1 MAEEKQEEFLQ
12 DLDEELGKQD
22 KEFLQDFDEELNDE
36 PEVEGKVYR
45 VLQPDGAGRET
56 RECIGK
62 VFERVDDDYLGR
74 KYGGGLYLVRYKITL
89 SNGKIKRKDKRYRI
103 SATYNKN
110 SESVQTN
117 GDSFA
122 MLSGILG
129 GLSVEKIAVF
139 SAAVEAMKKIFT
151 PPPPPPQIDVVKLLD
166 VLTRNQ
172 QAAAPSPVSDQ
183 IAMKALEQMSKPP
196 KMPTFAEQ
204 FKQFK
209 EMQEMLTPPSP
220 QVVEGDEEEEDEEE
234 EGDDME
240 FIIKQALKLFP
251 AFLEKNGG
259 DYAKAGAAAAA
270 NPVISNIIGS
280 DPELLAKFKAV
291 AAQQYGAENAEAL
304 AKGFGI

>member
-1 MAEEKQEEFLQ
+1 MAEEKEENQEEFL
-12 DLDEELGKQD
+12 EK
-22 KEFLQDFDEELNDE
+22 FDEELNDT

-45 VLQPDGAGRET
+45 IIQPDGAGRET
-56 RECIGK
+56 RECVGK
-62 VFERVDDDYLGR
+62 VFELVDDDYLGR
-74 KYGGGLYLVRYKITL
+74 KYGGGLYVVRYKITL
-89 SNGKIKRKDKRYRI
+89 SSGKIERRDKRYRI
-103 SATYNKN
+103 STTYNKN
-110 SESVQTN
+110 TESVQNN

-139 SAAVEAMKKIFT
+139 SAAVEAMKKIFA

-183 IAMKALEQMSKPP
+183 IAMKALEQMNKPV
-196 KMPTFAEQ
+196 KVPTLAEQ
-204 FKQFK
+204 MKQFK
-209 EMQEMLTPPSP
+209 EMQEMFNQTP
-220 QVVEGDEEEEDEEE
+220 QAVEGEEEEGDEGEEE

-240 FIIKQALKLFP
+240 YLIKKGLDLLPGLLKQ
-251 AFLEKNGG
+251 NGG

-270 NPVISNIIGS
+270 NPVVAGIIGS

-291 AAQQYGAENAEAL
+291 AAEQYGAENAEAL

>member
-1 MAEEKQEEFLQ
+1 MAEEKEEIQEEFL
-12 DLDEELGKQD
+12 EK
-22 KEFLQDFDEELNDE
+22 FDEELNDT

-45 VLQPDGAGRET
+45 IIQPDGAGRET
-56 RECIGK
+56 RECVGK
-62 VFERVDDDYLGR
+62 VFELVDDDYLGR
-74 KYGGGLYLVRYKITL
+74 KFGGGLYVVRYKITL
-89 SNGKIKRKDKRYRI
+89 SSGKIERRDKRYRI
-103 SATYNKN
+103 SSTYNKN
-110 SESVQTN
+110 PESVQTN

-139 SAAVEAMKKIFT
+139 SAAVEAMKKIFA

-183 IAMKALEQMSKPP
+183 IALKALEQINKPP
-196 KMPTFAEQ
+196 KVPTFTEQ
-204 FKQFK
+204 MKQFM
-209 EMQEMLTPPSP
+209 EMQKMFANQSP
-220 QVVEGDEEEEDEEE
+220 QVIEEGDEDEGDEDEE
-234 EGDDME
+234 GDEMD
-240 FIIKQALKLFP
+240 FLIKKGLELLPGLLKQ
-251 AFLEKNGG
+251 NGG

-270 NPVISNIIGS
+270 NPMIAGIIGS

-291 AAQQYGAENAEAL
+291 AAEQYGAENAEAL

>member
-1 MAEEKQEEFLQ
+1 MAEEKEENQEEFL
-12 DLDEELGKQD
+12 EK
-22 KEFLQDFDEELNDE
+22 FDEELNDT

-45 VLQPDGAGRET
+45 IIQPDGAGRET
-56 RECIGK
+56 RECVGK
-62 VFERVDDDYLGR
+62 VFELVDDDYLGR
-74 KYGGGLYLVRYKITL
+74 KFGGGLYVVRYKITL
-89 SNGKIKRKDKRYRI
+89 SSGKIERRDKRYRI
-103 SATYNKN
+103 SSTYNKN
-110 SESVQTN
+110 PESVQTN

-139 SAAVEAMKKIFT
+139 SAAVEAMKKIFA

-172 QAAAPSPVSDQ
+172 QSAAPSPVSDQ
-183 IAMKALEQMSKPP
+183 IALKALEQMNKPP
-196 KMPTFAEQ
+196 KVPTLAEQ
-204 FKQFK
+204 MKQFK
-209 EMQEMLTPPSP
+209 EMQEMFNQTP
-220 QVVEGDEEEEDEEE
+220 QVVEGEEEGDEGEE

-240 FIIKQALKLFP
+240 YLIKKGLDLLPGLLKQ
-251 AFLEKNGG
+251 NGG

-270 NPVISNIIGS
+270 NPVVAGIIGS

-291 AAQQYGAENAEAL
+291 AAEQYGAENAEAL

>member
-1 MAEEKQEEFLQ
+1 MAEEKEENQEEEFLQ
-12 DLDEELGKQD
+12 N
-22 KEFLQDFDEELNDE
+22 FDEELNDE

-45 VLQPDGAGRET
+45 ILQPDGAGRET

-74 KYGGGLYLVRYKITL
+74 KYGGGLYVVRYKITL
-89 SNGKIKRKDKRYRI
+89 PSGKIERRDKRYRI
-103 SATYNKN
+103 STTYNKN
-110 SESVQTN
+110 PESAQTN

-139 SAAVEAMKKIFT
+139 SAAVEAMKKIFA

-183 IAMKALEQMSKPP
+183 IAMKALEQMNKPV
-196 KMPTFAEQ
+196 KVPTLAEQ
-204 FKQFK
+204 MKQFK
-209 EMQEMLTPPSP
+209 EVQEMFNQTP
-220 QVVEGDEEEEDEEE
+220 QVIEGEEE
-234 EGDDME
+234 EGDEGEEEEGDEMD
-240 FIIKQALKLFP
+240 FVIKQALKMFP
-251 AFLEKNGG
+251 ALLEKNGG

-270 NPVISNIIGS
+270 NPVVAGIINS
-280 DPELLAKFKAV
+280 DPELLEKFKAV
-291 AAQQYGAENAEAL
+291 ATEQYGAENAEAL

>member
-1 MAEEKQEEFLQ
+1 MAEEKEENQEEFL
-12 DLDEELGKQD
+12 EK
-22 KEFLQDFDEELNDE
+22 FDEELNDT

-45 VLQPDGAGRET
+45 IIQPDGAGRET
-56 RECIGK
+56 RECVGK
-62 VFERVDDDYLGR
+62 VFELVDDDYLGR
-74 KYGGGLYLVRYKITL
+74 KFGGGLYVVRYKITL
-89 SNGKIKRKDKRYRI
+89 SSGKIERRDKRYRI
-103 SATYNKN
+103 STTYNKN
-110 SESVQTN
+110 SDSVQNN

-139 SAAVEAMKKIFT
+139 SAAVEAMKKIFA

-196 KMPTFAEQ
+196 KVPTFAEQ

-209 EMQEMLTPPSP
+209 EMQEMFNQQAP
-220 QVVEGDEEEEDEEE
+220 QVVEGDEEGDEGDEGDEE
-234 EGDDME
+234 EGDDMD
-240 FIIKQALKLFP
+240 FIIKKGLELLPGLLKQT
-251 AFLEKNGG
+251 GG

-270 NPVISNIIGS
+270 NPVVAGIIGS
-280 DPELLAKFKAV
+280 DPDLLAKFKAV
-291 AAQQYGAENAEAL
+291 AAERYGAENAEAL

>member
-1 MAEEKQEEFLQ
+1 MANENENEEQQEFL
-12 DLDEELGKQD
+12 EK
-22 KEFLQDFDEELNDE
+22 FDEELNDA

-45 VLQPDGAGRET
+45 IIQPDGAGRET
-56 RECIGK
+56 RECVGK
-62 VFERVDDDYLGR
+62 VFELVDDDYLGR
-74 KYGGGLYLVRYKITL
+74 KYGGGLYVVRYKITL
-89 SNGKIKRKDKRYRI
+89 SSGKIERRDKRYRI
-103 SATYNKN
+103 SSTYNKN
-110 SESVQTN
+110 PESVQTN

-139 SAAVEAMKKIFT
+139 SAAVEAMKKIFA

-183 IAMKALEQMSKPP
+183 IAMKALEQMNRPVKV
-196 KMPTFAEQ
+196 PTLAEQ
-204 FKQFK
+204 MKQFK
-209 EMQEMLTPPSP
+209 EVQEMFNQPP
-220 QVVEGDEEEEDEEE
+220 QVVEGEEEEGDEGEEE

-291 AAQQYGAENAEAL
+291 AAEQYGAENAEAL

>member
-1 MAEEKQEEFLQ
+1 MAEEKDENQEEFL
-12 DLDEELGKQD
+12 EK
-22 KEFLQDFDEELNDE
+22 FDEELNDT

-45 VLQPDGAGRET
+45 IIQPEGAGRET
-56 RECIGK
+56 RECVGK
-62 VFERVDDDYLGR
+62 VFELVDDDYIGR
-74 KYGGGLYLVRYKITL
+74 KFGGGLYVVRYKITL
-89 SNGKIKRKDKRYRI
+89 SSGKIERRDKRYRI
-103 SATYNKN
+103 SSTYNQKTD
-110 SESVQTN
+110 SAQTN

-139 SAAVEAMKKIFT
+139 SAAVEAMKKIFA

-183 IAMKALEQMSKPP
+183 IAMKALEQMNKPV
-196 KMPTFAEQ
+196 KVPTLAEQ
-204 FKQFK
+204 MKQFK
-209 EMQEMLTPPSP
+209 EMQEIFNQPT
-220 QVVEGDEEEEDEEE
+220 QVVEGDEEEGEEEEDE
-234 EGDDME
+234 EGDDMD
-240 FIIKQALKLFP
+240 FIVKQALKLFP

-270 NPVISNIIGS
+270 NPAIAGIIGS

-291 AAQQYGAENAEAL
+291 AAEHYGAENAEAL

>member
-1 MAEEKQEEFLQ
+1 MAEETQENQEEFL
-12 DLDEELGKQD
+12 EK
-22 KEFLQDFDEELNDE
+22 FDEELNDT

-45 VLQPDGAGRET
+45 IIQPDGAGRET
-56 RECIGK
+56 RECVGK
-62 VFERVDDDYLGR
+62 VFELVDDDYLGR
-74 KYGGGLYLVRYKITL
+74 KFGGGLYVVRYKITL
-89 SNGKIKRKDKRYRI
+89 SSGKIERRDKRYRI
-103 SATYNKN
+103 STTYNQKTD
-110 SESVQTN
+110 SAQTN

-139 SAAVEAMKKIFT
+139 SAAVEAMKKIFA

-183 IAMKALEQMSKPP
+183 IAMKALEQMNKPV
-196 KMPTFAEQ
+196 KVPTLAEQ
-204 FKQFK
+204 MKQFK
-209 EMQEMLTPPSP
+209 EMQEMFNQAP
-220 QVVEGDEEEEDEEE
+220 QVVEGDEENDEEGDEEE

>member
-1 MAEEKQEEFLQ
+1 MAEEKEKQE
-12 DLDEELGKQD
+12 
-22 KEFLQDFDEELNDE
+22 EFLQDFDEELNDE

-74 KYGGGLYLVRYKITL
+74 KYGGGLYVVRYKITL
-89 SNGKIKRKDKRYRI
+89 SNGKIKRRDKRYRI
-103 SATYNKN
+103 STTYNKN
-110 SESVQTN
+110 TESVQTN

-139 SAAVEAMKKIFT
+139 SAAVEAMKKIFA

-183 IAMKALEQMSKPP
+183 IAMKALEQMNKPV
-196 KMPTFAEQ
+196 KVPTLAEQ
-204 FKQFK
+204 MKQFK
-209 EMQEMLTPPSP
+209 EMQEMFNQTP
-220 QVVEGDEEEEDEEE
+220 QAVEGEEEEGDEGEEE

-240 FIIKQALKLFP
+240 YLIKKGLDLLPGLLKQ
-251 AFLEKNGG
+251 NGG

-270 NPVISNIIGS
+270 NPVVAGIIGS

-291 AAQQYGAENAEAL
+291 AAEQYGAENAEAL

>member
-1 MAEEKQEEFLQ
+1 MAEEKENEEQQEFL
-12 DLDEELGKQD
+12 EK
-22 KEFLQDFDEELNDE
+22 FDEELNDA

-45 VLQPDGAGRET
+45 IIQPDGAGRET
-56 RECIGK
+56 RECVGK
-62 VFERVDDDYLGR
+62 VFELVDDDYLGR
-74 KYGGGLYLVRYKITL
+74 KFGGGLYVVRYKITL
-89 SNGKIKRKDKRYRI
+89 SSGKIERRDKRYRI
-103 SATYNKN
+103 SSTYNQK

-139 SAAVEAMKKIFT
+139 SAAVEAMKKIFA

-183 IAMKALEQMSKPP
+183 IAMKALEQMNKPV
-196 KMPTFAEQ
+196 KVPTLAEQ
-204 FKQFK
+204 MKQFK
-209 EMQEMLTPPSP
+209 EVQEMFNQAP
-220 QVVEGDEEEEDEEE
+220 QVVEGDEEEGEEEEDEE
-234 EGDDME
+234 GDEMD
-240 FIIKQALKLFP
+240 FVIKQALKLFP
-251 AFLEKNGG
+251 ALLEKNGG

-270 NPVISNIIGS
+270 KPVVAGIINS
-280 DPELLAKFKAV
+280 DPELLEKFKAV
-291 AAQQYGAENAEAL
+291 AAEQYGAENAEAL

>member
-1 MAEEKQEEFLQ
+1 MANENENEEQQEFL
-12 DLDEELGKQD
+12 EK
-22 KEFLQDFDEELNDE
+22 FDEELNDA

-45 VLQPDGAGRET
+45 IIQPDGAGRET
-56 RECIGK
+56 RECVGK
-62 VFERVDDDYLGR
+62 VFELVDDDYLGR
-74 KYGGGLYLVRYKITL
+74 KFGGGLYVVRYKITL
-89 SNGKIKRKDKRYRI
+89 SSGKIERRDKRYRI
-103 SATYNKN
+103 SATYNQKT
-110 SESVQTN
+110 ESVQTN

-139 SAAVEAMKKIFT
+139 SAAVEAMKKIFA

-183 IAMKALEQMSKPP
+183 IALKALEQMNKPP
-196 KMPTFAEQ
+196 KVPTLAEQ
-204 FKQFK
+204 MKQFK
-209 EMQEMLTPPSP
+209 EVQEMFNQTP
-220 QVVEGDEEEEDEEE
+220 QVVEGEEEEGDEGEEE

-291 AAQQYGAENAEAL
+291 AAEQYGAENAEAL

>member
-1 MAEEKQEEFLQ
+1 MANENENEEQQEFL
-12 DLDEELGKQD
+12 EK
-22 KEFLQDFDEELNDE
+22 FDEELNDA

-45 VLQPDGAGRET
+45 IIQPDGAGRET
-56 RECIGK
+56 RECVGK
-62 VFERVDDDYLGR
+62 VFELVDDDYLGR
-74 KYGGGLYLVRYKITL
+74 KFGGGLYVVRYKITL
-89 SNGKIKRKDKRYRI
+89 SSGKIERRDKRYRI
-103 SATYNKN
+103 SSTYNKN
-110 SESVQTN
+110 PESVQNN

-129 GLSVEKIAVF
+129 GLSVGKIAVF
-139 SAAVEAMKKIFT
+139 SAAVEAMKKIFA

-196 KMPTFAEQ
+196 KVPTFAEQ
-204 FKQFK
+204 FKQFM
-209 EMQEMLTPPSP
+209 EMQEMLKQTPP
-220 QVVEGDEEEEDEEE
+220 QVVEGDEEGDEEEGDEE

-240 FIIKQALKLFP
+240 YLIKKGLELLPGLLKQ
-251 AFLEKNGG
+251 NGG

-270 NPVISNIIGS
+270 NPVVAGIIGS

-291 AAQQYGAENAEAL
+291 AAEQYGAENAEAL

>member
-1 MAEEKQEEFLQ
+1 MANENENEEQQEFL
-12 DLDEELGKQD
+12 EK
-22 KEFLQDFDEELNDE
+22 FDEELNDA

-45 VLQPDGAGRET
+45 IIQPDGAGRET
-56 RECIGK
+56 RECVGK
-62 VFERVDDDYLGR
+62 VFELVDDDYLGR
-74 KYGGGLYLVRYKITL
+74 KYGGGLYVVRYKITL
-89 SNGKIKRKDKRYRI
+89 SSGKIERRDKRYRI
-103 SATYNKN
+103 SSTYNQKTD
-110 SESVQTN
+110 SAQTN

-139 SAAVEAMKKIFT
+139 SAAVEAMKKIFA

-172 QAAAPSPVSDQ
+172 QATAPSPVSDQ
-183 IAMKALEQMSKPP
+183 IAMKALEQMNRPVKV
-196 KMPTFAEQ
+196 PTLAEQ
-204 FKQFK
+204 MKQFK
-209 EMQEMLTPPSP
+209 EVQEMFNQTP
-220 QVVEGDEEEEDEEE
+220 QVVEGEEEGEEGEEE

-291 AAQQYGAENAEAL
+291 AAEQYGAENAEAL

>member
-1 MAEEKQEEFLQ
+1 MAEEKEENQEEFL
-12 DLDEELGKQD
+12 EK
-22 KEFLQDFDEELNDE
+22 FDEELNDT

-45 VLQPDGAGRET
+45 IIQPDGAGRET
-56 RECIGK
+56 RECVGK
-62 VFERVDDDYLGR
+62 VFELVDDDYLGR
-74 KYGGGLYLVRYKITL
+74 KFGGGLYVVRYKITL
-89 SNGKIKRKDKRYRI
+89 SSGKIERRDKRYRI

-139 SAAVEAMKKIFT
+139 SAAVEAMKKIFA

-183 IAMKALEQMSKPP
+183 IALKALEQMNKPV
-196 KMPTFAEQ
+196 KTPTFAEQ
-204 FKQFK
+204 MKQFK
-209 EMQEMLTPPSP
+209 EMQEMFNQAP
-220 QVVEGDEEEEDEEE
+220 QVVEGDEEGDEE
-234 EGDDME
+234 EGDEEEGDMDYL
-240 FIIKQALKLFP
+240 IKKGLELLPGLLKQ
-251 AFLEKNGG
+251 NGG

-270 NPVISNIIGS
+270 NPVVAGIIGS
-280 DPELLAKFKAV
+280 DPELLARFKAV
-291 AAQQYGAENAEAL
+291 AAEKYGAENAEAL
-304 AKGFGI
+304 AQGFGI

>member
-1 MAEEKQEEFLQ
+1 MANENENEEQQEFL
-12 DLDEELGKQD
+12 EK
-22 KEFLQDFDEELNDE
+22 FDEELNDA

-45 VLQPDGAGRET
+45 IIQPDGAGRET
-56 RECIGK
+56 RECVGK
-62 VFERVDDDYLGR
+62 VFELVDDDYLGR
-74 KYGGGLYLVRYKITL
+74 KFGGGLYVVRYKITL
-89 SNGKIKRKDKRYRI
+89 SSGKIERRDKRYRI
-103 SATYNKN
+103 SSTYNQKTN
-110 SESVQTN
+110 SAQTN
-117 GDSFA
+117 GDSLA

-139 SAAVEAMKKIFT
+139 SAAVEAMKKIFA

-183 IAMKALEQMSKPP
+183 IAMKALEQMNKPV
-196 KMPTFAEQ
+196 KVPTLAEQ
-204 FKQFK
+204 MKQFK
-209 EMQEMLTPPSP
+209 EMQEMFNQAP
-220 QVVEGDEEEEDEEE
+220 QVVEGDEEGDEEEGDEE

-270 NPVISNIIGS
+270 NPVVAGIIGS
-280 DPELLAKFKAV
+280 DPDLLKKFKEV
-291 AAQQYGAENAEAL
+291 AAEQYGVENAEAL

>member
-1 MAEEKQEEFLQ
+1 MAEEKEENQEEFL
-12 DLDEELGKQD
+12 EK
-22 KEFLQDFDEELNDE
+22 FDEELNDT

-45 VLQPDGAGRET
+45 IIQPDGAGRET
-56 RECIGK
+56 RECVGK
-62 VFERVDDDYLGR
+62 VFELVDDDYLGR
-74 KYGGGLYLVRYKITL
+74 KFGGGLYVVRYKITL
-89 SNGKIKRKDKRYRI
+89 SSGKIERRDKRYRI
-103 SATYNKN
+103 STTYNQKTD
-110 SESVQTN
+110 SAQTN

-139 SAAVEAMKKIFT
+139 SAAVEAMKKIFA

-196 KMPTFAEQ
+196 KVPTFAEQ

-209 EMQEMLTPPSP
+209 EMQEMFTPPSP
-220 QVVEGDEEEEDEEE
+220 QVVEGDEEEE

-240 FIIKQALKLFP
+240 FIINQALKLFP

-291 AAQQYGAENAEAL
+291 ATEQYGAENAEAL

>member
-1 MAEEKQEEFLQ
+1 MAEEKEENQEEFL
-12 DLDEELGKQD
+12 EK
-22 KEFLQDFDEELNDE
+22 FDEELNDT

-45 VLQPDGAGRET
+45 IIQPDGAGRET
-56 RECIGK
+56 RECVGK
-62 VFERVDDDYLGR
+62 VFELVDDDYLGR
-74 KYGGGLYLVRYKITL
+74 KFGGGLYVVRYKITL
-89 SNGKIKRKDKRYRI
+89 SSGKIERRDKRYRI
-103 SATYNKN
+103 SSTYNQKT
-110 SESVQTN
+110 ESVQTN
-117 GDSFA
+117 GDSFT

-139 SAAVEAMKKIFT
+139 SAAVEAMKKIFA

-183 IAMKALEQMSKPP
+183 IALKALEQMNKPV
-196 KMPTFAEQ
+196 KTPTFAEQ
-204 FKQFK
+204 MKQFK
-209 EMQEMLTPPSP
+209 EMQEMFNQAP
-220 QVVEGDEEEEDEEE
+220 QVVEGDEEEGDEEEDE
-234 EGDDME
+234 EGDDMD

-270 NPVISNIIGS
+270 NPMISNIIGS

-291 AAQQYGAENAEAL
+291 AAEQYGAENAEAL

>member
-1 MAEEKQEEFLQ
+1 
-12 DLDEELGKQD
+12 
-22 KEFLQDFDEELNDE
+22 
-36 PEVEGKVYR
+36 
-45 VLQPDGAGRET
+45 
-56 RECIGK
+56 
-62 VFERVDDDYLGR
+62 
-74 KYGGGLYLVRYKITL
+74 
-89 SNGKIKRKDKRYRI
+89 
-103 SATYNKN
+103 
-110 SESVQTN
+110 
-117 GDSFA
+117 
-122 MLSGILG
+122 LSGILG

-139 SAAVEAMKKIFT
+139 SAAVEAMKKIFA

-183 IAMKALEQMSKPP
+183 IAMKALEQMNKPV
-196 KMPTFAEQ
+196 KVPTLAEQ
-204 FKQFK
+204 MKQFK
-209 EMQEMLTPPSP
+209 EVQEMFNQTP
-220 QVVEGDEEEEDEEE
+220 QVVEGEEE
-234 EGDDME
+234 EGDEGEEEEGDEME

-291 AAQQYGAENAEAL
+291 AAKQYGAENAEAL

>member
-1 MAEEKQEEFLQ
+1 MANENENEEQQEFL
-12 DLDEELGKQD
+12 EK
-22 KEFLQDFDEELNDE
+22 FDEELNDA

-45 VLQPDGAGRET
+45 IIQPDGAGRET
-56 RECIGK
+56 RECVGK
-62 VFERVDDDYLGR
+62 VFELVDDDYLGR
-74 KYGGGLYLVRYKITL
+74 KFGGGLYVVRYKITL
-89 SNGKIKRKDKRYRI
+89 SSGKIERRDKRYRI
-103 SATYNKN
+103 SATYNQKTD
-110 SESVQTN
+110 SVQTN

-139 SAAVEAMKKIFT
+139 SAAVEAMKKIFA
-151 PPPPPPQIDVVKLLD
+151 PPPPPPQIDVVKLLE

-196 KMPTFAEQ
+196 KVPTFAEQ

-209 EMQEMLTPPSP
+209 EMQEMFNQPA
-220 QVVEGDEEEEDEEE
+220 QVVEGDEEGEEEEDE
-234 EGDDME
+234 EGDDMD

-270 NPVISNIIGS
+270 NPMISNIIGS

-291 AAQQYGAENAEAL
+291 AAEQYGAENAEAL

>member
-1 MAEEKQEEFLQ
+1 MAEENQENQEEFL
-12 DLDEELGKQD
+12 EK
-22 KEFLQDFDEELNDE
+22 FDEELNDT

-45 VLQPDGAGRET
+45 IIQPDGAGRET
-56 RECIGK
+56 RECVGK
-62 VFERVDDDYLGR
+62 VFELVDDDYLGR
-74 KYGGGLYLVRYKITL
+74 KFGGGLYVVRYKITL
-89 SNGKIKRKDKRYRI
+89 SSGKIERRDKRYRI
-103 SATYNKN
+103 SATYNQKPD
-110 SESVQTN
+110 SAQTN

-139 SAAVEAMKKIFT
+139 SAAVEAMKKIFA

-183 IAMKALEQMSKPP
+183 IAMKALEQMSKTP
-196 KMPTFAEQ
+196 KVPTFTEQ
-204 FKQFK
+204 MKQFM
-209 EMQEMLTPPSP
+209 EMQEMLSKQTP
-220 QVVEGDEEEEDEEE
+220 QVVEGDEEGDEE

-270 NPVISNIIGS
+270 NPAISGIINS
-280 DPELLAKFKAV
+280 DPELLEKFKEV
-291 AAQQYGAENAEAL
+291 AAKEYGAKNAEAL

>member
-1 MAEEKQEEFLQ
+1 MANENENEEQQEFL
-12 DLDEELGKQD
+12 EK
-22 KEFLQDFDEELNDE
+22 FDEELNDA

-45 VLQPDGAGRET
+45 IIQPDGAGRET
-56 RECIGK
+56 RECVGK
-62 VFERVDDDYLGR
+62 VFELVDDDYLGR
-74 KYGGGLYLVRYKITL
+74 KYGGGLYVVRYKITL
-89 SNGKIKRKDKRYRI
+89 SSGKIERRDKRYRI
-103 SATYNKN
+103 SSTYNKN
-110 SESVQTN
+110 PESTQTN

-139 SAAVEAMKKIFT
+139 SAAVEAMKKIFA

-183 IAMKALEQMSKPP
+183 IALKALEQMNKPP
-196 KMPTFAEQ
+196 KVPTLAEQ
-204 FKQFK
+204 MKQFK
-209 EMQEMLTPPSP
+209 EMQEMFNQPA
-220 QVVEGDEEEEDEEE
+220 QVVEGDEEEGDEGEEE

-240 FIIKQALKLFP
+240 YLIKKGLDLLPGLLKQ
-251 AFLEKNGG
+251 NGG

-270 NPVISNIIGS
+270 NPVVAGIIGS
-280 DPELLAKFKAV
+280 DPDLLKKFKEV
-291 AAQQYGAENAEAL
+291 AAEQYGVENAEAL

>member
-1 MAEEKQEEFLQ
+1 MAEEKEENQEEEFLQ
-12 DLDEELGKQD
+12 N
-22 KEFLQDFDEELNDE
+22 FDEELNDE

-45 VLQPDGAGRET
+45 ILQPDGAGRET
-56 RECIGK
+56 RECLGK

-74 KYGGGLYLVRYKITL
+74 KYGGGLYVVRYKITL
-89 SNGKIKRKDKRYRI
+89 PSGKIERRDKRYRI
-103 SATYNKN
+103 STTYNKN
-110 SESVQTN
+110 KESVQTN

-139 SAAVEAMKKIFT
+139 SAAVEAMKKIFA

-183 IAMKALEQMSKPP
+183 IAMKALEQMNKPV
-196 KMPTFAEQ
+196 KVPTLAEQ
-204 FKQFK
+204 MKQFK
-209 EMQEMLTPPSP
+209 EVQEMFNQTP
-220 QVVEGDEEEEDEEE
+220 QVVEGEEEEGDEGEE

-270 NPVISNIIGS
+270 NPVVAGIIGS

-291 AAQQYGAENAEAL
+291 AAEHYGAENAEAL

>member
-1 MAEEKQEEFLQ
+1 MAEEKEEKQEE
-12 DLDEELGKQD
+12 
-22 KEFLQDFDEELNDE
+22 EFLQNFDEELNDE

-45 VLQPDGAGRET
+45 ILQPDGAGRET

-62 VFERVDDDYLGR
+62 VFERVDDDYIGR
-74 KYGGGLYLVRYKITL
+74 KYGGGLYVVRYKITL
-89 SNGKIKRKDKRYRI
+89 SSGKIERRDKRYRI

-110 SESVQTN
+110 TESVQTN

-139 SAAVEAMKKIFT
+139 SAAVEAMKKIFA

-196 KMPTFAEQ
+196 KVPTFAEQ

-209 EMQEMLTPPSP
+209 EIQDMCSQPA
-220 QVVEGDEEEEDEEE
+220 QVVEGEEEEGDEGEEE

-280 DPELLAKFKAV
+280 DPELLEKFKAV